1 MIDACNCTKCYNLTI
16 NEGEIMDEK
25 IKKFIPLFVLI
36 GVVLVAVAIYIIVYH
51 VGMPTRDVNLSGTP
65 ANFWLGLWQGLIILL
80 SFVASWFDNNI
91 VLYQVHNNGF
101 WYNFGY
107 IIALCVSIGGL
118 AGGNRAAGKAKKK
131 KETTDEKERI
141 EDTGTTSD

>member
-1 MIDACNCTKCYNLTI
+1 
-16 NEGEIMDEK
+16 MDEK

-118 AGGNRAAGKAKKK
+118 AGGNRATGRAKKK
-131 KETTDEKERI
+131 KGTIDEKERI

>member
-1 MIDACNCTKCYNLTI
+1 MIDACSTKCYNLAI

-36 GVVLVAVAIYIIVYH
+36 GVVLAAAAIYIIVYH

-107 IIALCVSIGGL
+107 IIALCFSIGGL
-118 AGGNRAAGKAKKK
+118 AGSNRAKGKTKKKK
-131 KETTDEKERI
+131 KEPISEKESI